1 MSEIINQSV
10 VLSPKRINNTGNFWK
25 TLPIAL
31 LLCASFA
38 QPSLAQE
45 KERILRTLTVSGRG
59 VESIPTTLSQVNVG
73 VEVQGKNVQEVQLE
87 AARRSNA
94 VVTLIKSRPGVE
106 NLQTTG
112 INLNPVYSYANNV
125 QRITGYSATNTVNFR
140 IYTDKTGN
148 LLDDV
153 VKAGA
158 TRIDGISFVA
168 SDEAILQA
176 QKQALQKATQ
186 DAQQQANTVLTTL
199 GLKAKEV
206 VSIQINNANP
216 PRPVYREFGDASLM
230 SRQAAPPST
239 PVVGGE
245 QKVEASVTLQI
256 NY

>member
-1 MSEIINQSV
+1 MSQLFV
-10 VLSPKRINNTGNFWK
+10 ASPERINVGNFWK
-25 TLPIAL
+25 ALPVAL
-31 LLCASFA
+31 LLCVSFI

-45 KERILRTLTVSGRG
+45 KERMLRTLTVSGRG

-73 VEVQGKNVQEVQLE
+73 VEVQGKSVQEVQQE
-87 AARRSNA
+87 AARRSSA

-106 NLQTTG
+106 KLQTTN
-112 INLNPVYSYANNV
+112 INLNPVYSYTNNV
-125 QRITGYSATNTVNFR
+125 QRITGYSATNTVSFR
-140 IYTDKTGN
+140 IPSDRTGT

-168 SDEAILQA
+168 NDDAISKA

-186 DAQQQANTVLTTL
+186 DAQQQANAVFDTL

-206 VSIQINNANP
+206 VSIQINGANP
-216 PRPVYREFGDASLM
+216 PRPVYREFAGNARMADA
-230 SRQAAPPST
+230 AAPST

-245 QKVEASVTLQI
+245 QQVEASVTLQI
-256 NY
+256 SY